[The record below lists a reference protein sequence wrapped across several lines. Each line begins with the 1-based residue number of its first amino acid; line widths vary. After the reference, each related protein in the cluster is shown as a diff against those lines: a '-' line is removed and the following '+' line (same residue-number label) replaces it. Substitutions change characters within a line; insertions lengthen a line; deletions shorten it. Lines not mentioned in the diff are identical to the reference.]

1 MQHCAVISA
10 TAELLLRNCM
20 LDDVAGMRSELG
32 LLSYAV
38 LLSDRVRHLRMM
50 LLDILRIG
58 V

>member
-1 MQHCAVISA
+1 
-10 TAELLLRNCM
+10 M